1 MGRVLVL
8 LPAVSA
14 GVRVQSAVFLLFEN
28 SKSAEC
34 VLTFKRKKKS
44 EEEKEIMSFNERDAE
59 IFVQL
64 VLLMDLLGWMWSQED
79 YKYKCP
85 TMYFV

>member
-1 MGRVLVL
+1 
-8 LPAVSA
+8 
-14 GVRVQSAVFLLFEN
+14 
-28 SKSAEC
+28 
-34 VLTFKRKKKS
+34 
-44 EEEKEIMSFNERDAE
+44 MSFNERDAE

-64 VLLMDLLGWMWSQED
+64 VLLMDILGWMWSQED